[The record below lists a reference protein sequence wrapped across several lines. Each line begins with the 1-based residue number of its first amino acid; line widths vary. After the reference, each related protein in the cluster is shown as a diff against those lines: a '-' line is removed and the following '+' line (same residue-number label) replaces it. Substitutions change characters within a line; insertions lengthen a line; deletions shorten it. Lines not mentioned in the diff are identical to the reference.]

1 MLAAVGIHPCIQPSK
16 LWDSYKLF
24 YASLQLNEFK
34 EILRNQQE
42 LVMSSKEAARE
53 LLTRLGIL
61 TPGGKLKKS
70 FKPTPC
76 VSR

>member
-1 MLAAVGIHPCIQPSK
+1 MSFQNSK
-16 LWDSYKLF
+16 FVIVNKRE
-24 YASLQLNEFK
+24 LNEFK
-34 EILRNQQE
+34 EILRKQQE

-53 LLTRLGIL
+53 LLNSLGML

-70 FKPTPC
+70 FKASPG